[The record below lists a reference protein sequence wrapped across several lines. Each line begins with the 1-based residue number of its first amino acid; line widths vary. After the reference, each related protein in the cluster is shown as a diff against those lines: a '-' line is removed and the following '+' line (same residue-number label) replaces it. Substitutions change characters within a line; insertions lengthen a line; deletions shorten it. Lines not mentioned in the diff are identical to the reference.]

1 MTQTSLTTLSLTTL
15 LERFRSSDPTP
26 GGGSA
31 AALAG
36 SLGASLLVMVAS
48 LPKPR
53 ASTDEEVA
61 RLKAIAGECTALAR
75 RLEALIDRDSD
86 AYDLV
91 VAAYRLPKTSEE
103 EKAARSA
110 AIQAAMKAA
119 IATPLDVM
127 RDCALAIAHAP
138 TLSRLGNANAS
149 SDVRVG
155 LELLRAGLRGARAN
169 VEINLGAV
177 KDHAYAATVRA
188 EVDALSE
195 SGETDA
201 PSASA

>member
-53 ASTDEEVA
+53 ASTDEECA
-61 RLKAIAGECTALAR
+61 RLNEIAGECTALAR
-75 RLEALIDRDSD
+75 RLEALIDRDSA

-91 VAAYRLPKTSEE
+91 VAAYRLPKTTEE
-103 EKAARSA
+103 EKSARAA

-127 RDCALAIAHAP
+127 RDCALAIAHVS

-149 SDVRVG
+149 SDLLVG

-169 VEINLGAV
+169 VEINLGSV
-177 KDHAYAATVRA
+177 KDQAYAATVRA
-188 EVDALSE
+188 DVDALSE

-201 PSASA
+201 PSASS